1 MRRITLSDNWTLE
14 NPRVGTLSA
23 VVPGCVHTDLKRHG
37 LLGDLYYRD
46 NAESCRWI
54 EDEEWDYTCVFCAE
68 YHPSATLVFMGLDTY
83 ATVTLN
89 GYTVGEAADMFHP
102 HHFAVGKYLREGEN
116 TLRVHFR
123 SPIRE
128 VAGRPDMPGA
138 FTRERMHTRRIQC
151 TYGWDWVDRFVT
163 AGVWRP
169 VYLEYA
175 DGIDVEDVYIATLSI
190 DRYSA
195 QIRAEIHFRDY
206 ECGSLAR
213 VTVRDPEGCEVGRSE
228 FFADMQTFVRTF
240 DIAAPRLWYPAGYGE
255 QPIYTLC
262 VEIAGHRFEQPFGIR
277 TLKIV
282 QLPDPEGS
290 DYAARARRVRESEA
304 GQSMTHNTDSAG
316 FLVLVNGVEI
326 LCRGGN
332 WVPSEPLPSEETP
345 QRIEY
350 LVSMAKKMGANFL
363 RVWGGGIFEQDAF
376 YTACD
381 RYGILVAQD
390 FLMACGRYPEKEEWF
405 IDALRRESEYAVRAL
420 RNHPSLAWWHGDNE
434 NAMFGSDLM
443 EDHDGRDSALRGA
456 GPILRLHDPFRPFLP
471 SSPYGGD
478 FNGSLTKGTSHITN
492 YIGDIFDYFA
502 NNDCQNY
509 KEYLQSYLTRFSS
522 EDGTFGAVCRSSM
535 LKFLTREDLL
545 CDPEEEMMIFHTKN
559 NPARPRHYYYDVRDF
574 VRKVLGNFRDAED
587 RYFKYKYIQYEWVR
601 VVFENVRQNLGYS
614 NGMVFW
620 MFNDCWPAA
629 LGWSFVDYY
638 GIPKDAYYAFRRLA
652 APVVGS
658 VRAHG
663 DKYTLTVS
671 ASECAAYSIG
681 VRAYRLVKGQIVDT
695 YTTSLEIRGYGTL
708 DHTLP
713 FTPEDGSLV
722 VCDLTYG
729 DRRDRCFYRS
739 GALPIVSADDALTVQ
754 MEKGTVTLTANR
766 YVHAVE
772 LEGEYLFEDSCFS
785 LLAGESRTVRYER
798 LPVSGSD
805 EIRILAYTLTDQV
818 GQ

>member
-1 MRRITLSDNWTLE
+1 MRRVELSDNWTLT

-46 NAESCRWI
+46 NSKSCQWI
-54 EDEEWDYTCVFCAE
+54 EDEEWEYTCTFDAACDA
-68 YHPSATLVFMGLDTY
+68 SATLVFMGLDTY

-89 GYTVGEAADMFHP
+89 GHIVGEASDMFHP
-102 HHFAVGKYLREGEN
+102 YRFAVGPYLREREN
-116 TLRVHFR
+116 VLCVHFR
-123 SPIRE
+123 SPVRE
-128 VAGRPDMPGA
+128 VEGLPDMPGA
-138 FTRERMHTRRIQC
+138 FTHERMHTRRIQC

-163 AGVWRP
+163 AGIWRP

-175 DGIDVEDVYIATLSI
+175 DGIDVEDVYITTLSI

-195 QIRAEIHFRDY
+195 QIRTEINFRDF
-206 ECGSLAR
+206 EPGSLAT
-213 VTVRDPEGCEVGRSE
+213 VTVIDPEGREVGCSA
-228 FFADMQTFVRTF
+228 FYADMQTFVRYF
-240 DIAAPRLWYPAGYGE
+240 DIAAARLWYPAGYGE
-255 QPIYTLC
+255 QPMYTLR
-262 VEIAGHRFEQPFGIR
+262 VEVGGHRFEQPFGIR
-277 TLKIV
+277 TLKLL

-290 DYAARARRVRESEA
+290 DFAERARRVRESAA
-304 GQSMTHNTDSAG
+304 GQSMTRNTDSAG

-332 WVPSEPLPSEETP
+332 WVPSEPFVSEETP
-345 QRIEY
+345 ERIEY
-350 LVSMAKKMGANFL
+350 LVSMAAKMGANFL

-381 RYGILVAQD
+381 RHGILVAQD
-390 FLMACGRYPEKEEWF
+390 FLMACGLYPEKEEWF
-405 IDALRRESEYAVRAL
+405 IDALRRESEYAARTL

-443 EDHDGRDSALRGA
+443 QDHDGRDSALRGA
-456 GPILRLHDPFRPFLP
+456 APVLRRLDPCRPFLP

-478 FNGSLTKGTSHITN
+478 YNGSLTKGTSHITN
-492 YIGDIFDYFA
+492 YIGEIFDYFA

-509 KEYLQSYLTRFSS
+509 KENLQSYLTRFSS

-535 LKFLTREDLL
+535 LKFVTEDDLL
-545 CDPEEEMMIFHTKN
+545 SDPEQEMLIFHTKN
-559 NPARPRHYYYDVRDF
+559 NPARPRHYFYDVSDF
-574 VRKVLGNFRDAED
+574 VRKVLGDFKDGED

-620 MFNDCWPAA
+620 MFNDCWPAS

-652 APVVGS
+652 APVTGS
-658 VRAHG
+658 VRPTENS
-663 DKYTLTVS
+663 YTFTLSSLDNTRRQV
-671 ASECAAYSIG
+671 G
-681 VRAYRLVKGQIVDT
+681 VRAYLLESG
-695 YTTSLEIRGYGTL
+695 EIRESCDLTCETLHYGTQ
-708 DHTLP
+708 TIPLP
-713 FTPEDGSLV
+713 FALNDGALV
-722 VCDLTYG
+722 VCDVLYDG
-729 DRRDRCFYRS
+729 QRDRSFYRN
-739 GALPIVSADDALTVQ
+739 GALPLVPADDAITVNVG
-754 MEKGTVTLTANR
+754 EDAVTVTASR

-798 LPVSGSD
+798 LPVTSAEGV
-805 EIRILAYTLTDQV
+805 RVTAYTLA
-818 GQ
+818 